1 MVIPLY
7 CDNIW
12 QNKLKPSTPLY
23 DLFALYCNV
32 YTEKKK
38 IYMCVLVFFVG
49 HVTRHLF
56 RCDLSGG
63 TLVYTTHNIL
73 HLVISENDNVTTTH
87 HDRGS

>member
-1 MVIPLY
+1 MAEQV
-7 CDNIW
+7 
-12 QNKLKPSTPLY
+12 KTTHPLY

-38 IYMCVLVFFVG
+38 IYMCVGFLCWTCNQTPSSDVIS
-49 HVTRHLF
+49 LAA
-56 RCDLSGG
+56 
-63 TLVYTTHNIL
+63 LVYTIYSIL